1 MQRVGWMENEDTVL
15 AMPVC
20 VAVTECFEIDNV

>member
-1 MQRVGWMENEDTVL
+1 MVGWMENEETAL
-15 AMPVC
+15 SMPVC